1 MQYALAVDI
10 GGTKATVASIDSEF
24 KIIHRREI
32 ATGSATQ
39 LDVALIEASN
49 EVIAAT
55 SGELIGVGIGSAG
68 PLNLTAGTI
77 SPVNIPSWR
86 GFEIVDLFKRLTSND
101 NVVLHG
107 DGMAVADAEHQL
119 GAGRGSRNMLG
130 MVVSTGVGGG
140 LILNGNLVS
149 GESGNVS
156 FFGHHSINHTGI
168 RCTCGR
174 TGCVEAYASGPSMVR
189 RAEELGW
196 NAPTNDFIAL
206 AQSARDGDSIA
217 IRVIDEGAHALA
229 VSIINVGVIND
240 LDLVVVGGGV
250 SQAGDIYWQPLLRHI
265 AAEASHISFLA
276 ELKIKKAEL
285 LRDSGLLGAA
295 LGVLR
300 PSWSE
305 GTPII

>member
-1 MQYALAVDI
+1 MQYALAIDI
-10 GGTKATVASIDSEF
+10 GGTKATVASIDGTF
-24 KIIHRREI
+24 KVLHRREI
-32 ATGSATQ
+32 STGSAEN
-39 LDVALIEASN
+39 LDAALLEASN
-49 EVIAAT
+49 GVISAT
-55 SGELIGVGIGSAG
+55 DGELIGVGIGSAG
-68 PLNLTAGTI
+68 PLNLSKGTI

-86 GFEIVDLFKRLTSND
+86 GFEIVEIYKKLTGCE

-140 LILNGNLVS
+140 LILNDKLVA

-174 TGCVEAYASGPSMVR
+174 IGCVEAYASGPSMVK
-189 RAEELGW
+189 RAQVLGW
-196 NAPTNDFIAL
+196 ISGGSDFIAL
-206 AQSARDGDSIA
+206 AQSARDGDAIA
-217 IRVIDEGAHALA
+217 IQAIDEGAHALA
-229 VSIINVGVIND
+229 VGIINVCAIND
-240 LDLVVVGGGV
+240 LSLVVVGGGV
-250 SQAGDIYWQPLLRHI
+250 SHAGEIYWQPLLRHI
-265 AAEASHISFLA
+265 ATEAKEISFLA
-276 ELKIKKAEL
+276 DLQIKKAEL

-300 PSWSE
+300 PQ
-305 GTPII
+305 

>member
-10 GGTKATVASIDSEF
+10 GGTKATVASIDGAF
-24 KIIHRREI
+24 KVIQRREI
-32 ATGSATQ
+32 ATGSASN
-39 LDVALIEASN
+39 LDAALIEASKD
-49 EVIAAT
+49 VMAST
-55 SGELIGVGIGSAG
+55 SGELVGVGIGSAG
-68 PLNLTAGTI
+68 PLNLSAGTI
-77 SPVNIPSWR
+77 SPVNVPSWR
-86 GFEIVDLFKRLTSND
+86 GFQIVELFKQLTSSN

-174 TGCVEAYASGPSMVR
+174 IGCVEAYASGPSMVR
-189 RAEELGW
+189 RAQERGW
-196 NAPTNDFIAL
+196 NSPATDFIAL
-206 AQSARDGDSIA
+206 AQSARDADPIA
-217 IRVIDEGAHALA
+217 LQAIDQGAHALA
-229 VSIINVGVIND
+229 VSIINVCVIND

-250 SQAGDIYWQPLLRHI
+250 SQAGDIYWQPLLKHI
-265 AAEASHISFLA
+265 TAEASHISFLA
-276 ELKIKKAEL
+276 DLKIKKAEL

-295 LGVLR
+295 LAVLR
-300 PSWSE
+300 PS
-305 GTPII
+305 

>member
-1 MQYALAVDI
+1 MQYALAIDI
-10 GGTKATVASIDSEF
+10 GGTKATVASIDGAF
-24 KIIHRREI
+24 KVIERREI
-32 ATGSATQ
+32 STGSAQ
-39 LDVALIEASN
+39 GLDQTLLDACN

-55 SGELIGVGIGSAG
+55 AGELIGVGIGSAG
-68 PLNLTAGTI
+68 PLNLSKGTI

-86 GFEIVDLFKRLTSND
+86 EFEIVQLLKKITGCD

-140 LILNGNLVS
+140 LVLNGNLVA

-174 TGCVEAYASGPSMVR
+174 TGCVEAYASGPSMVK
-189 RAEELGW
+189 RAIELGW
-196 NAPTNDFIAL
+196 SSGDQDFIAL

-217 IRVIDEGAHALA
+217 IQVIDEGAHALA
-229 VSIINVGVIND
+229 AAIINVCAIND
-240 LDLVVVGGGV
+240 VDLVVVGGGV

-276 ELKIKKAEL
+276 NLQIKKAEL

-300 PSWSE
+300 PQ
-305 GTPII
+305 

>member
-1 MQYALAVDI
+1 MQYALAIDI
-10 GGTKATVASIDSEF
+10 GGTKATVASIDGAF
-24 KIIHRREI
+24 KVLHRREI
-32 ATGSATQ
+32 STGSANN
-39 LDVALIEASN
+39 LDASLIAAVN

-55 SGELIGVGIGSAG
+55 GGELIGVGIGSAG
-68 PLNLTAGTI
+68 PLNLTQGTI

-86 GFEIVDLFKRLTSND
+86 EFQIVDLLKKLTRCE

-140 LILNGNLVS
+140 LVLNGNLVA

-174 TGCVEAYASGPSMVR
+174 TGCVEAYASGPSMVK
-189 RAEELGW
+189 RAISLGW
-196 NAPTNDFIAL
+196 ASAHSDFIAL
-206 AQSARDGDSIA
+206 AQSARDGESISVQ
-217 IRVIDEGAHALA
+217 VIDEGAHALA
-229 VSIINVGVIND
+229 VAIINVCAIND
-240 LDLVVVGGGV
+240 VDLVVVGGGV
-250 SQAGDIYWQPLLRHI
+250 SQAGDIFWQPLLRHI
-265 AAEASHISFLA
+265 AAEASHISFLSN
-276 ELKIKKAEL
+276 LHIKKAEL

-300 PSWSE
+300 PQ
-305 GTPII
+305 

>member
-10 GGTKATVASIDSEF
+10 GGTKATVASIDGTLNV
-24 KIIHRREI
+24 IHRREI
-32 ATGSATQ
+32 ATGSASN
-39 LDVALIEASN
+39 LDGALIKASKD
-49 EVIAAT
+49 VIAAT

-68 PLNLTAGTI
+68 PLNLSAGTI

-86 GFEIVDLFKRLTSND
+86 GFQIVDLFKQLTSCN

-140 LILNGNLVS
+140 LILDNKLVS

-174 TGCVEAYASGPSMVR
+174 IGCVEAYASGPSMVR
-189 RAEELGW
+189 RAQELGW
-196 NAPTNDFIAL
+196 NSPAADFIAL
-206 AQSARDGDSIA
+206 AQSARDGDSTA
-217 IRVIDEGAHALA
+217 IQVIDEGAHALA
-229 VSIINVGVIND
+229 VSIINVCVIND

-250 SQAGDIYWQPLLRHI
+250 SQAGDIYWQPLLKHI
-265 AAEASHISFLA
+265 AAEASHIAFLA
-276 ELKIKKAEL
+276 DLKIKKAEL

-300 PSWSE
+300 PS
-305 GTPII
+305 

>member
-1 MQYALAVDI
+1 MQYALAIDI
-10 GGTKATVASIDSEF
+10 GGTKATVASIDGAF
-24 KIIHRREI
+24 KVLHRQEI
-32 ATGSATQ
+32 STGSADN
-39 LDVALIEASN
+39 LDQALRNACH
-49 EVIAAT
+49 EVISAT
-55 SGELIGVGIGSAG
+55 GGELIGVGIGSAG
-68 PLNLTAGTI
+68 PLNLSKGTI

-86 GFEIVDLFKRLTSND
+86 EFEVVALLEKITGCA

-140 LILNGNLVS
+140 LVLNGNLVA

-174 TGCVEAYASGPSMVR
+174 TGCVEAYASGPSMVK
-189 RAEELGW
+189 RASELGW
-196 NAPTNDFIAL
+196 ISTDYDFIAL
-206 AQSARDGDSIA
+206 AQSAREGDLIA
-217 IRVIDEGAHALA
+217 IQVIDEGAHALA
-229 VSIINVGVIND
+229 VAIINVCAIND
-240 LDLVVVGGGV
+240 VDLVVVGGGV

-265 AAEASHISFLA
+265 SAEARHISFLA
-276 ELKIKKAEL
+276 NLEIKKAEL

-300 PSWSE
+300 PQ
-305 GTPII
+305 

>member
-10 GGTKATVASIDSEF
+10 GGTKATVATIDTAF
-24 KIIHRREI
+24 RILHRREI
-32 ATGSATQ
+32 STGSAPD
-39 LDVALIEASN
+39 LEYALE
-49 EVIAAT
+49 AAT
-55 SGELIGVGIGSAG
+55 KEVLQATPGDLLGVGIGSAG
-68 PLNLTAGTI
+68 PLDLIEGTI

-86 GFEIVDLFKRLTSND
+86 PFTVVDFFRAITKSE

-140 LILNGNLVS
+140 LVLNGNLIA

-174 TGCVEAYASGPSMVR
+174 VGCVEAYASGPSMVR
-189 RAEELGW
+189 RACELGW
-196 NAPTNDFIAL
+196 SGDDFISL
-206 AQSARDGDSIA
+206 AESARKADERA
-217 IRVIDEGAHALA
+217 LRAIDEGAHALA
-229 VSIINVGVIND
+229 VAIINVAVIND
-240 LDLVVVGGGV
+240 LETVVIGGGV
-250 SQAGDIYWQPLLRHI
+250 SHAGEIYWAPLLRHI
-265 AAEASHISFLA
+265 AAESEQIAFLKD
-276 ELKIKKAEL
+276 LKIKKAEL

-295 LGVLR
+295 LGVLK
-300 PSWSE
+300 PQ
-305 GTPII
+305 

>member
-10 GGTKATVASIDSEF
+10 GGTKATVASIDGAF
-24 KIIHRREI
+24 KVIHRREI
-32 ATGSATQ
+32 ATGSADN
-39 LDVALIEASN
+39 LDAALIEASKD
-49 EVIAAT
+49 VIAAT

-68 PLNLTAGTI
+68 PLNLSAGTI

-86 GFEIVDLFKRLTSND
+86 GFQIVDLFKQLTDSN

-140 LILNGNLVS
+140 LILNGNLIS

-174 TGCVEAYASGPSMVR
+174 IGCVEAYASGPSMVK
-189 RAEELGW
+189 RARGLGW
-196 NAPTNDFIAL
+196 KSPEADFIAL
-206 AQSARDGDSIA
+206 AQAARDGDSIA
-217 IRVIDEGAHALA
+217 IQVIDEGAHALA
-229 VSIINVGVIND
+229 VSIINVCAIND

-250 SQAGDIYWQPLLRHI
+250 SQAGDIYWQPLLTHI

-276 ELKIKKAEL
+276 DLKIKKAEL

-300 PSWSE
+300 P
-305 GTPII
+305 

>member
-10 GGTKATVASIDSEF
+10 GGTKATVASIDTSF
-24 KIIHRREI
+24 NVLHRREI
-32 ATGSATQ
+32 STGSDTNLEAR
-39 LDVALIEASN
+39 LISASE
-49 EVIAAT
+49 EVISST
-55 SGELIGVGIGSAG
+55 NGELVGVGIGSAG
-68 PLNLTAGTI
+68 PLNLSAGTI

-86 GFEIVDLFKRLTSND
+86 DFHVVELFKKITSQSH
-101 NVVLHG
+101 VVLHG

-140 LILNGNLVS
+140 LVLNNSLVA

-174 TGCVEAYASGPSMVR
+174 IGCVEAYASGPSMVR
-189 RAEELGW
+189 IALDRGW
-196 NAPTNDFIAL
+196 ESADKDFISL
-206 AQSARDGDSIA
+206 AQSARDGDEIALSI
-217 IRVIDEGAHALA
+217 IDDGAHALA
-229 VSIINVGVIND
+229 VGIINVCAIND
-240 LDLVVVGGGV
+240 VNLVVVGGGV

-265 AAEASHISFLA
+265 ADESSHISFLSG
-276 ELKIKKAEL
+276 LHIKKAEL

-295 LGVLR
+295 LGVVR
-300 PSWSE
+300 PQ
-305 GTPII
+305 

>member
-10 GGTKATVASIDSEF
+10 GATKATVASIDTAF
-24 KIIHRREI
+24 RVLHRREI
-32 ATGSATQ
+32 STGSDTN
-39 LDVALIEASN
+39 LEERLISASE
-49 EVIAAT
+49 EVISST
-55 SGELIGVGIGSAG
+55 QGELIGVGIGSAG
-68 PLNLTAGTI
+68 PLNLSRGTI

-86 GFEIVDLFKRLTSND
+86 NFQVVDLFKKITNSE

-140 LILNGNLVS
+140 LILNNQLVA

-168 RCTCGR
+168 TCTCGR
-174 TGCVEAYASGPSMVR
+174 TGCVEAYASGPNMVK
-189 RAEELGW
+189 RALDLGW
-196 NAPTNDFIAL
+196 NSVDKDFISL
-206 AQSARDGDSIA
+206 AQSARDRDQIA
-217 IRVIDEGAHALA
+217 LKVIDEGAHALA
-229 VSIINVGVIND
+229 VGIINVCAIND
-240 LDLVVVGGGV
+240 VNLVVVGGGV

-265 AAEASHISFLA
+265 ATEASHISFLSTIH
-276 ELKIKKAEL
+276 IKKAEL

-295 LGVLR
+295 LGVLS
-300 PSWSE
+300 PE
-305 GTPII
+305 VEAIK

>member
-10 GGTKATVASIDSEF
+10 GGTKATVATIDTAF
-24 KIIHRREI
+24 RILHRREI
-32 ATGSATQ
+32 STGSAPDIDYE
-39 LDVALIEASN
+39 LG
-49 EVIAAT
+49 AAT
-55 SGELIGVGIGSAG
+55 KEVLQATPGDLLGVGIGSAG
-68 PLNLTAGTI
+68 PLDLIEGTI

-86 GFEIVDLFKRLTSND
+86 PFTVVDFFRAITKSE

-140 LILNGNLVS
+140 LVLNGNLIA

-174 TGCVEAYASGPSMVR
+174 VGCVEAYASGPSMVR
-189 RAEELGW
+189 RACELGW
-196 NAPTNDFIAL
+196 SGDDFISL
-206 AQSARDGDSIA
+206 AESARQADERA
-217 IRVIDEGAHALA
+217 LWAIDEGAHALA
-229 VSIINVGVIND
+229 VAIINVAVIND
-240 LDLVVVGGGV
+240 LETVVIGGGV
-250 SQAGDIYWQPLLRHI
+250 SHAGEIYWAPLLRHI
-265 AAEASHISFLA
+265 AAESEQIAFLKD
-276 ELKIKKAEL
+276 LKIKKAEL

-295 LGVLR
+295 LGVLK
-300 PSWSE
+300 PQ
-305 GTPII
+305 

>member
-10 GGTKATVASIDSEF
+10 GGTKATVASIDSAF
-24 KIIHRREI
+24 SIIHRREI
-32 ATGSATQ
+32 STGSATH
-39 LDVALIEASN
+39 LDEALIAASR

-55 SGELIGVGIGSAG
+55 SGELVGVGIGSAG
-68 PLNLTAGTI
+68 PLNLGAGTI

-86 GFEIVDLFKRLTSND
+86 SFQIVDLFKQLTSSN

-140 LILNGNLVS
+140 LILNDKLVA

-189 RAEELGW
+189 RASELGW
-196 NAPTNDFIAL
+196 RSPATDFIAL
-206 AQSARDGDSIA
+206 AQSAREGDSVA
-217 IRVIDEGAHALA
+217 IQAVDEGAQALA
-229 VSIINVGVIND
+229 VSIINVCVIND

-250 SQAGDIYWQPLLRHI
+250 SQAGDIYWQPLLKHI

-276 ELKIKKAEL
+276 NLKIKKAEL

-300 PSWSE
+300 PS
-305 GTPII
+305 

>member
-10 GGTKATVASIDSEF
+10 GGTKATVATIDTAF
-24 KIIHRREI
+24 RILHRREI
-32 ATGSATQ
+32 STGSAPD
-39 LDVALIEASN
+39 LEYALE
-49 EVIAAT
+49 AAT
-55 SGELIGVGIGSAG
+55 KEVLQATPGALLGAGIGSAG
-68 PLNLTAGTI
+68 PLDLIEGTI

-86 GFEIVDLFKRLTSND
+86 PFTVVDFFRAITKSE

-140 LILNGNLVS
+140 LVLNGNLIA

-174 TGCVEAYASGPSMVR
+174 VGCVEAYASGPSMVR
-189 RAEELGW
+189 RACELGW
-196 NAPTNDFIAL
+196 SGDDFISL
-206 AQSARDGDSIA
+206 AESARQADERA
-217 IRVIDEGAHALA
+217 LWAIDEGAHALA
-229 VSIINVGVIND
+229 VAIINVAVIND
-240 LDLVVVGGGV
+240 LETVVIGGGV
-250 SQAGDIYWQPLLRHI
+250 SHAGEIYWAPLLRHI
-265 AAEASHISFLA
+265 AAESEQIAFLKD
-276 ELKIKKAEL
+276 LKIKKAEL

-295 LGVLR
+295 LGVLK
-300 PSWSE
+300 PQ
-305 GTPII
+305 

>member
-39 LDVALIEASN
+39 LDVALVEASN

-196 NAPTNDFIAL
+196 SAPTSDFIAL

-250 SQAGDIYWQPLLRHI
+250 SQAGDIYWQPLLKHI
-265 AAEASHISFLA
+265 TAEASHISFLA

-300 PSWSE
+300 PS
-305 GTPII
+305 

>member
-10 GGTKATVASIDSEF
+10 GGTKATVASIDGAF
-24 KIIHRREI
+24 KVIQRREI
-32 ATGSATQ
+32 ATGSASN
-39 LDVALIEASN
+39 LDAALIEASKD
-49 EVIAAT
+49 VMAST
-55 SGELIGVGIGSAG
+55 SGELVGVGIGSAG
-68 PLNLTAGTI
+68 PLNLSAGTI
-77 SPVNIPSWR
+77 SPVNVPSWR
-86 GFEIVDLFKRLTSND
+86 GFQIVELFKQLTSSN

-174 TGCVEAYASGPSMVR
+174 IGCVEAYASGPSMVR
-189 RAEELGW
+189 RAQERGW
-196 NAPTNDFIAL
+196 NSPTTDFIAL
-206 AQSARDGDSIA
+206 AQSARDADPIA
-217 IRVIDEGAHALA
+217 LQAIDQGAHALA
-229 VSIINVGVIND
+229 VSIINVCVIND

-250 SQAGDIYWQPLLRHI
+250 SQAGDIYWQPLLKHI
-265 AAEASHISFLA
+265 TAEASHISFLA
-276 ELKIKKAEL
+276 DLKIKKAEL

-300 PSWSE
+300 P
-305 GTPII
+305 

>member
-10 GGTKATVASIDSEF
+10 GGTKATVASIDGAF
-24 KIIHRREI
+24 KVIHRREI
-32 ATGSATQ
+32 ATGSADN
-39 LDVALIEASN
+39 LDAALIEASK

-68 PLNLTAGTI
+68 PLNLSAGTI

-86 GFEIVDLFKRLTSND
+86 GFQIVDLFKQLTASN

-140 LILNGNLVS
+140 LILNGNLIS

-174 TGCVEAYASGPSMVR
+174 IGCVEAYASGPSMVK
-189 RAEELGW
+189 RARGLGW
-196 NAPTNDFIAL
+196 ESPEAEFIAL
-206 AQSARDGDSIA
+206 AQAARDGDSIA
-217 IRVIDEGAHALA
+217 LQVIDEGAHALA
-229 VSIINVGVIND
+229 VSIINVCAIND

-250 SQAGDIYWQPLLRHI
+250 SQAGDIYWQPLLTHI

-276 ELKIKKAEL
+276 DLKIKKAEL

-300 PSWSE
+300 R
-305 GTPII
+305 

>member
-10 GGTKATVASIDSEF
+10 GGTKATVATIDTAF
-24 KIIHRREI
+24 RILHRREI
-32 ATGSATQ
+32 STGSAPD
-39 LDVALIEASN
+39 LEYALEAGTK
-49 EVIAAT
+49 EVLQAT
-55 SGELIGVGIGSAG
+55 PGDLLGVGIGSAG
-68 PLNLTAGTI
+68 PLDLIEGTI

-86 GFEIVDLFKRLTSND
+86 PFTVVDFFRAITKSE

-140 LILNGNLVS
+140 LVLNGNLIA

-174 TGCVEAYASGPSMVR
+174 VGCVEAYASGPSMVR
-189 RAEELGW
+189 RACELGW
-196 NAPTNDFIAL
+196 SGDDFISL
-206 AQSARDGDSIA
+206 AESARQADERA
-217 IRVIDEGAHALA
+217 LWAIDEGAHALA
-229 VSIINVGVIND
+229 VAIINVAVIND
-240 LDLVVVGGGV
+240 LETVVIGGGV
-250 SQAGDIYWQPLLRHI
+250 SHAGEIYWAPLLRHI
-265 AAEASHISFLA
+265 AAESEQIAFLKD
-276 ELKIKKAEL
+276 LKIKKAEL

-295 LGVLR
+295 LGVLK
-300 PSWSE
+300 PQ
-305 GTPII
+305 